1 MGTALAAEA
10 VLKFYDTELQ
20 VDVVGPRKMITLLG
34 SDGNE
39 IFSISETVV
48 TGWLLIILLYILIRW
63 LTKDLKVKP
72 TSKKQVLAEWFVT
85 FFNNLVKEN
94 MGSRSGKA
102 CALHCHDIYICADRL
117 SDKRSRF
124 QEYDG

>member
-48 TGWLLIILLYILIRW
+48 TGWLLIILLYILIR
-63 LTKDLKVKP
+63 LSLIHISEP
-72 TSKKQVLAEWFVT
+72 T
-85 FFNNLVKEN
+85 
-94 MGSRSGKA
+94 R
-102 CALHCHDIYICADRL
+102 H
-117 SDKRSRF
+117 
-124 QEYDG
+124 